1 MRLGE
6 SGDLN
11 FFENHFKEIFFYNYC
26 TLSSFEWIA
35 FDTKFEEIQVKVV
48 CWLVSN
54 GQKTYIGPKGKRL

>member
-6 SGDLN
+6 IGDLN
-11 FFENHFKEIFFYNYC
+11 FFENHFKENFFYNYY

-48 CWLVSN
+48 C
-54 GQKTYIGPKGKRL
+54 